1 LKAATV
7 EEVAALPGFNRRAA
21 EKVKKGLAGG
31 GEAI

>member
-7 EEVAALPGFNRRAA
+7 EELAAIPGFNQKVA
-21 EKVKKGLAGG
+21 EHLKKGLAGG